1 MIKIDLVTG
10 FLGSGKTTFIHRYAE
25 FLISRGL
32 RVAILENDYGAVNID
47 MLFLHDLEE
56 AGCELE
62 MIAGGCDY
70 DCHVRRFRTKLI
82 SMAMRGFDRVIV
94 EPSGIFDADEFFD
107 LLHED
112 PIDRWYETGSVIGI
126 VDAGLP
132 DYMSHES
139 EYFLVSQLANAG
151 VVIMS
156 RTQDYPAEKQSK
168 TIDKI
173 NSAFHAF
180 QCKRVLSETDVLTK
194 NWETFEEP
202 DYIRIMNAG
211 ISQADHVKL
220 QLQDENGFRT
230 LYFLDFSI
238 SLKELD
244 IIIRDLFSNENQYGR
259 VIRVKGFH
267 HENGSWFEINA
278 AHSDLIIGECSCG
291 QEVFLVIGEALHQE
305 AIAARVIPSAM
316 MDQVWHNGQVYKA
329 DDDH

>member
-10 FLGSGKTTFIHRYAE
+10 FLGSGKTTFIHRYVA
-25 FLISRGL
+25 FLMSRGL

-47 MLFLHDLEE
+47 MLLLHDLEE

-62 MIAGGCDY
+62 MIAGGCDF

-112 PIDRWYETGSVIGI
+112 PIDRWYEAGSVIGI

-132 DYMSHES
+132 DQLSQES

-156 RTQDYPAEKQSK
+156 RTQEYPAERQSK
-168 TIDKI
+168 TIDHI
-173 NSAFHAF
+173 NRAF
-180 QCKRVLSETDVLTK
+180 QEFKCGRILSETEILTK
-194 NWETFEEP
+194 EWEMLDEP
-202 DYIRIMNAG
+202 DFIKIMTAG
-211 ISQADHVKL
+211 INQADHIKL
-220 QLQDENGFRT
+220 QILDDNGFKT
-230 LYFLDFSI
+230 LYFLDI
-238 SLKELD
+238 PLSLSELSV
-244 IIIRDLFSNENQYGR
+244 IVRELFRNEEHYGR

-267 HENGSWFEINA
+267 HEDDKWFEINA
-278 AHSDLIIGECSCG
+278 AHDELTINDCSCG
-291 QEVFLVIGEALHQE
+291 QEVFLVIGESLQQN

-316 MDQVWHNGQVYKA
+316 MDQVWHNGQVYKGK
-329 DDDH
+329 

>member
-112 PIDRWYETGSVIGI
+112 QSI
-126 VDAGLP
+126 AGT
-132 DYMSHES
+132 
-139 EYFLVSQLANAG
+139 
-151 VVIMS
+151 
-156 RTQDYPAEKQSK
+156 RPA
-168 TIDKI
+168 
-173 NSAFHAF
+173 
-180 QCKRVLSETDVLTK
+180 V
-194 NWETFEEP
+194 
-202 DYIRIMNAG
+202 
-211 ISQADHVKL
+211 
-220 QLQDENGFRT
+220 
-230 LYFLDFSI
+230 
-238 SLKELD
+238 
-244 IIIRDLFSNENQYGR
+244 
-259 VIRVKGFH
+259 
-267 HENGSWFEINA
+267 
-278 AHSDLIIGECSCG
+278 
-291 QEVFLVIGEALHQE
+291 
-305 AIAARVIPSAM
+305 
-316 MDQVWHNGQVYKA
+316 
-329 DDDH
+329 